1 MKKLTLLLSAMLLAC
16 ATNLWAAE
24 PVTVTKTVDD
34 LVTELE
40 WTVSAD
46 QNVTCYKSFNLD
58 ENITVSTSGED
69 NCGSV
74 WVSKNVVDWRLYQ
87 NKKGDVTITAAE
99 GYRINSITL
108 TYATG
113 NDGILLNGTATC
125 TSGTAITVNDKS
137 ITLTVGKSQTGK
149 TQNGQIKINKFS
161 VTYVAASSAAK
172 LESLAITG
180 EPTKKEYIVDESF
193 DVTGLTVTATYSDG
207 NTADVTGTVDW
218 IIDPETFESASSN
231 TSVDVMAYIGQIESD
246 VVTINNIKVR
256 NLYNYAI
263 TWKVNGEAY
272 TTGEPTT
279 TVVEGNKITV
289 LPTAPADNAL
299 SCTNAF
305 VGWSTTDLG
314 SEAGQAKP
322 ADLFTKVEKAPV
334 PTGDMTFYAVFAT
347 GATTENAKLVDF
359 TSGGKSALAEI
370 AGVTTYGLAS
380 DYSSS
385 YAPYLVKFDGSND
398 HIIWENKNSNFV
410 DSVTFGVKMAGGS
423 EKSTMT
429 VLTSADGTTYKEVQA
444 CVISGNQNDILSF
457 NVPIAATPA
466 FIKLNFTKG
475 SNVGFGNFVIY
486 GTGITY
492 ADYRTACGTTPS
504 AIDNAAV
511 ETPAVKTIENG
522 QLVILRDGVKYN
534 AMGVRLQ

>member
-1 MKKLTLLLSAMLLAC
+1 MKKLSLLLSAMLLAC

-24 PVTVTKTVDD
+24 PVTVTKTVDE
-34 LVTELE
+34 LVTELK
-40 WTVSAD
+40 WTVSVE

-74 WVSKNVVDWRLYQ
+74 WGTKNGDWRLYQ
-87 NKKGDVTITAAE
+87 AQKGDVTITAAE
-99 GYRINSITL
+99 GYRINSVTL
-108 TYATG
+108 TYGTK

-125 TSGTAITVNDKS
+125 TSATAITVNDNN
-137 ITLTVGKSQTGK
+137 ITLTVGNSSPTATK
-149 TQNGQIKINKFS
+149 GQVRITKFS
-161 VTYVAASSAAK
+161 VTYVSASSAAT
-172 LESLAITG
+172 LQSLAITG
-180 EPTKKEYIVDESF
+180 EPKKKEYIVDERF

-218 IIDPETFESASSN
+218 LIAPETFTTTGENLSVNVSASMGDVESN
-231 TSVDVMAYIGQIESD
+231 

-289 LPTAPADNAL
+289 LPTAPADNTL

-314 SEAGQAKP
+314 SEAGLAKP

-334 PTGDMTFYAVFAT
+334 PTEDMTFYAVFAT
-347 GATTENAKLVDF
+347 GITTENAKLVDF

-370 AGVTTYGLAS
+370 AGITTYGLD
-380 DYSSS
+380 DYSASN
-385 YAPYLVKFDGSND
+385 APYIVKFGDTD
-398 HIIWENKNSNFV
+398 DYIIWENINLSKV
-410 DSVTFGVKMAGGS
+410 DSVTFGVKMVGGS
-423 EKSTMT
+423 KESTMT
-429 VLTSADGTTYKEVQA
+429 VLKSADGTTYTKVQA
-444 CVISGNQNDILSF
+444 CVISGKQNDILSF
-457 NVPIAATPA
+457 KVPIAATPA

-475 SNVGFGNFVIY
+475 SNVGFGNFIIY

-522 QLVILRDGVKYN
+522 QLVIIRDGVKYN

>member
-34 LVTELE
+34 LVKELE

-46 QNVTCYKSFNLD
+46 QNVTCYKSFKLD
-58 ENITVSTSGED
+58 ENITVSTSGKD

-74 WVSKNVVDWRLYQ
+74 WGTTNRDWRLYQ
-87 NKKGDVTITAAE
+87 KQKGDVTITAAE
-99 GYRINSITL
+99 GYSINSITL
-108 TYATG
+108 TYG
-113 NDGILLNGTATC
+113 NKDGGILLNGTTTC
-125 TSGTAITVNDKS
+125 TSGTAITVNDNN
-137 ITLTVGKSQTGK
+137 ITLTVGNSSPTATK
-149 TQNGQIKINKFS
+149 GQVRITKFS
-161 VTYVAASSAAK
+161 VTYVSASSAAT
-172 LESLAITG
+172 LQSLAITG
-180 EPTKKEYIVDESF
+180 EPKKKEYIVDERF

-218 IIDPETFESASSN
+218 LIEPETFTTTGDN
-231 TSVDVMAYIGQIESD
+231 LSVDVMAYIGEIESD
-246 VVTINNIKVR
+246 VVTINNIEVR

-263 TWKVNGEAY
+263 TWKVNGEDY
-272 TTGEPTT
+272 TTGDPTT

-322 ADLFTKVEKAPV
+322 ADLFTKVAKAPV
-334 PTGDMTFYAVFAT
+334 PTGAMTFYAVFAT
-347 GATTENAKLVDF
+347 STVSENTKLVDF

-370 AGVTTYGLAS
+370 AGVTTYGLSS
-380 DYSSS
+380 DYDES
-385 YAPYLVKFDGSND
+385 YAPYIVKFND
-398 HIIWENKNSNFV
+398 TNDSIIWKNINSNFV
-410 DSVTFGVKMAGGS
+410 DSVTFGVKMIGGNK
-423 EKSTMT
+423 ESTMT
-429 VLTSADGTTYKEVQA
+429 VLKSADGATYTEVQA
-444 CVISGNQNDILSF
+444 CKISGSQNDILSF
-457 NVPIAATPA
+457 KVPIAATPA

-504 AIDNAAV
+504 AIDNATA

-522 QLVILRDGVKYN
+522 QLVIIRDGVKYN

>member
-1 MKKLTLLLSAMLLAC
+1 MKKITLLLSAMLLAC
-16 ATNLWAAE
+16 ATSLWAAE
-24 PVTVTKTVDD
+24 SQTAEFSWAGCSTDVKSATWSVTDKD
-34 LVTELE
+34 
-40 WTVSAD
+40 
-46 QNVTCYKSFNLD
+46 
-58 ENITVSTSGED
+58 
-69 NCGSV
+69 
-74 WVSKNVVDWRLYQ
+74 
-87 NKKGDVTITAAE
+87 
-99 GYRINSITL
+99 ITL
-108 TYATG
+108 TF
-113 NDGILLNGTATC
+113 DKGTAQNYPSPNKEGAVRMYKGTTLTISATEGC
-125 TSGTAITVNDKS
+125 LITKVDFTHTTNSYPATNLKYQGKNLTSNSWTLETPANQIELTAGADARFKNIVVTYTPAPVS
-137 ITLTVGKSQTGK
+137 ELTTITLS
-149 TQNGQIKINKFS
+149 
-161 VTYVAASSAAK
+161 
-172 LESLAITG
+172 G
-180 EPTKKEYIVDESF
+180 EPIKKEYIVEESF
-193 DVTGLTVTATYSDG
+193 DKTGIIATATYSDG
-207 NTADVTGTVDW
+207 STANVTGIVDW
-218 IIDPETFESASSN
+218 EINPVTFESASPN
-231 TSVDVMAYIGQIESD
+231 TSVDVMAYIGEITSN
-246 VVTINNIKVR
+246 VLTINNIEVR

-322 ADLFTKVEKAPV
+322 ADLFTNVEKAPV
-334 PTGDMTFYAVFAT
+334 PTEDMTFYAVFAT
-347 GATTENAKLVDF
+347 GITTENAKLVDF

-370 AGVTTYGLAS
+370 AGITTYGLG
-380 DYSSS
+380 DYDES
-385 YAPYLVKFDGSND
+385 YAPYIVKFGDTD
-398 HIIWENKNSNFV
+398 DYIIWENINLSKV
-410 DSVTFGVKMAGGS
+410 DSVTFGVKMIGGNS
-423 EKSTMT
+423 KSTMT
-429 VLTSADGTTYKEVQA
+429 VLTSEDGTTYTKVQA
-444 CVISGNQNDILSF
+444 CEISGSKNDILSF
-457 NVPIAATPA
+457 KVPIAATPA

>member
-34 LVTELE
+34 LVKELN
-40 WTVSAD
+40 WTVSAE
-46 QNVTCYKSFNLD
+46 QKVKCYKSFKLD
-58 ENITVSTSGED
+58 ENITVSTSGKD

-74 WVSKNVVDWRLYQ
+74 WGTTNRDWRLYQ
-87 NKKGDVTITAAE
+87 KQKGDVTITAAE
-99 GYRINSITL
+99 GYSINSITL
-108 TYATG
+108 TYG
-113 NDGILLNGTATC
+113 NKDGGILLNGTTTC
-125 TSGTAITVNDKS
+125 KSATAITVNDNN
-137 ITLTVGKSQTGK
+137 ITLTVGNSTNNATK
-149 TQNGQIKINKFS
+149 GQVRITKFS

-180 EPTKKEYIVDESF
+180 EPTKKEYIVDERF

-218 IIDPETFESASSN
+218 LIAPETFTTTGENLSVNVSASMGDVKSN
-231 TSVDVMAYIGQIESD
+231 

-289 LPTAPADNAL
+289 LPTAPADNSL

-370 AGVTTYGLAS
+370 AGITTYDLGS
-380 DYSSS
+380 DYSASAN
-385 YAPYLVKFDGSND
+385 APYIVKFDDTND
-398 HIIWENKNSNFV
+398 YIIWENINLSKV
-410 DSVTFGVKMAGGS
+410 DSVTFGVKMIGGS
-423 EKSTMT
+423 DKSTMT
-429 VLTSADGTTYKEVQA
+429 VLTSEDGTTYTKVQA
-444 CVISGNQNDILSF
+444 CVISGNKDDILSF
-457 NVPIAATPA
+457 KVPIAATPA

-504 AIDNAAV
+504 AIDNATA

-522 QLVILRDGVKYN
+522 QLVIIRDGVKYN

>member
-1 MKKLTLLLSAMLLAC
+1 MKKLTLLLSAVLLAC

-34 LVTELE
+34 LVKELE

-46 QNVTCYKSFNLD
+46 QNVTCYKSFKLD
-58 ENITVSTSGED
+58 ENITVSTSGKD

-74 WVSKNVVDWRLYQ
+74 WVSKGVVDWRLYQ
-87 NKKGDVTITAAE
+87 NKGGDVTITAAE

-108 TYATG
+108 TYTTG

-137 ITLTVGKSQTGK
+137 ITLTVGKSKTG

-207 NTADVTGTVDW
+207 NTADVTSTVDW
-218 IIDPETFESASSN
+218 LIDPETFTTTGDN
-231 TSVDVMAYIGQIESD
+231 LSVDVTAYIGEIESD
-246 VVTINNIKVR
+246 VVTISNIKVR

-263 TWKVNGEAY
+263 TWKVNGETY
-272 TTGEPTT
+272 TTGDPTT

-289 LPTAPADNAL
+289 LPTAPADNSL
-299 SCTNAF
+299 SCTNTF

-314 SEAGQAKP
+314 SEAGLAKP
-322 ADLFTKVEKAPV
+322 ADLFTNVEKAPV

-347 GATTENAKLVDF
+347 ETTSENAKLVDF

-370 AGVTTYGLAS
+370 AGVTTYDLGS
-380 DYSSS
+380 DYSASN
-385 YAPYLVKFDGSND
+385 APYIVKFDD
-398 HIIWENKNSNFV
+398 TDDYIIWKNINSNFV
-410 DSVTFGVKMAGGS
+410 DSVTFGVKMVGGS
-423 EKSTMT
+423 NTSTMT
-429 VLTSADGTTYKEVQA
+429 VQTSADGTTYTDEQA
-444 CVISGNQNDILSF
+444 CEISGNQNDILSF
-457 NVPIAATPA
+457 KVPIAATPA
-466 FIKLNFTKG
+466 FIKLSFTKG
-475 SNVGFGNFVIY
+475 SNIGFGNFVIY

-522 QLVILRDGVKYN
+522 QLIILRDGVKYN